1 MHSVGNKGTQLCQPI
16 TAQAEEKDGG
26 TAQPSWMLRG
36 FNEAVETCGLTEVH
50 MVGGS
55 FTWRRKIL
63 EKLDRGLASAS
74 WKGLFSRAKI
84 QLLPPLS
91 SDHNPLWLVLDGRK
105 ERMNSHRKRFR
116 FEEMWLR
123 DTGCYEVVRTGWQS
137 IEREG
142 SWSCLLQKVRECSK
156 GLELWN
162 SKQFGHVQQR
172 LKQCSKRL
180 QNLQNQVCSEATSL
194 VEKGILDETEEW
206 LEGEEI
212 MELNRWLKEKRKK
225 RKKQTERKEK
235 RNVVTESLDRSYV
248 GGEGPRRIMICGTKV
263 GGENGSRQVKTSEV
277 G

>member
-1 MHSVGNKGTQLCQPI
+1 MVLWKKYKWNHPISSADQFTIVIKVVALMFLLIVLFFLVHRSQPR
-16 TAQAEEKDGG
+16 TAQPEEKDGG

-36 FNEAVETCGLTEVH
+36 FNEAVETYGLTEVH

-55 FTWRRKIL
+55 FTWRRRRIL
-63 EKLDRGLASAS
+63 EKLDRRLASAS

-105 ERMNSHRKRFR
+105 ERMNSNRKRFR

-180 QNLQNQVCSEATSL
+180 QDLQNQVADYSL
-194 VEKGILDETEEW
+194 KGEFRRRLLVCT
-206 LEGEEI
+206 
-212 MELNRWLKEKRKK
+212 NFKRH
-225 RKKQTERKEK
+225 
-235 RNVVTESLDRSYV
+235 
-248 GGEGPRRIMICGTKV
+248 C
-263 GGENGSRQVKTSEV
+263 
-277 G
+277 